1 MARGPEPLP
10 PPLPP
15 AERTAGQLVAVTI
28 RFYQEHFWRVL
39 PLGLAVAVID
49 QVTPGLAPV
58 YQALVLLAG
67 APLVT
72 AAYVIASSLVTG
84 KPHTWTAV
92 ALGLVIWI
100 PVPALT
106 MLFIL
111 PAVAWLAL
119 VGLAVPA
126 AVAEQLPF
134 RDGFAR
140 GRRLGSADF
149 VHALGSLA
157 TLVLV
162 YGLTKFVLVYLL
174 KDQGDATQ
182 RTAFFLADLVLSPLL
197 FIGAALLYFDQA
209 ARVGSTRSERARSRN
224 ADSSYSSRG

>member
-1 MARGPEPLP
+1 MPRSEPLP
-10 PPLPP
+10 QPPP
-15 AERTAGQLVAVTI
+15 AERTAGQLVAETI
-28 RFYQEHFWRVL
+28 RFYQENFWRVL
-39 PLGLAVAVID
+39 PLGLAVAAID
-49 QVTPGLAPV
+49 QVTPGFAPLG
-58 YQALVLLAG
+58 QALILLAG

-72 AAYVIASSLVTG
+72 GAYVAAASLATG
-84 KPHTWTAV
+84 KPPTRTAF

-126 AVAEQLPF
+126 AVAERLSF
-134 RDGFAR
+134 REGFAR

-162 YGLTKFVLVYLL
+162 FGLTKFVLVYFLRN
-174 KDQGDATQ
+174 QGDATQ
-182 RTAFFLADLVLSPLL
+182 RTAFFLADLVLSPVL
-197 FIGAALLYFDQA
+197 FVGAALLYFDQV
-209 ARVGSTRSERARSRN
+209 ARLESTRSDRVRSRN
-224 ADSSYSSRG
+224 ADSSYSSRS